1 MFLRKIKKKEK
12 IIQSF
17 ELLGWL
23 LAADLTMLDS
33 IQVLCRFIKML
44 YTDRFRYPF
53 LFRKYEKYWFLNEL
67 WLHIEDGIVEGA
79 TLSACVRGHKLID
92 SDIVNRIV
100 KGEDNGNLPITLIQ
114 IDRDEIDEEEDG
126 SQYRETSSVVVKIVN
141 EILENGFDQKAKKI
155 ALPSLPDGE
164 TPFQDEP
171 MIHACQKGDVN
182 SFKVPEKN
190 TRKGM
195 YNFDG
200 LIGDFEDA
208 SGAVQDEF
216 PVYFQ
221 IEDKWHLYYK
231 MPRYLSQTIN
241 RLLLMSGIQYWTK
254 FESEGVIKY
263 WNYGIGRMEIKVN
276 YYPESQRVI
285 LNIIKRKKLTSK
297 S

>member
-126 SQYRETSSVVVKIVN
+126 SQYRETSSNVVKIVN
-141 EILENGFDQKAKKI
+141 GILKNAFNQKAKKI

-164 TPFQDEP
+164 TPLEDEP

-182 SFKVPEKN
+182 AFEVLVKKN
-190 TRKGM
+190 QKRM
-195 YNFDG
+195 YNFDR
-200 LIGDFEDA
+200 LIGNFEDA
-208 SGAVQDEF
+208 SGIVQDEF

-254 FESEGVIKY
+254 SESEGVIKFRRM
-263 WNYGIGRMEIKVN
+263 GIGEIKIKVN
-276 YYPESQRVI
+276 YFPESQRVI
-285 LNIIKRKKLTSK
+285 LTL
-297 S
+297 